1 MILKITKIT
10 TNDFLLSPETYYNLI
25 TNYRNP
31 SFSLGGGILA
41 LSSFPHDSPVSKFL
55 DPSLSLPPE
64 LYISEGFDGDT
75 LVQTNLGMRSLR
87 DLSELDNITPKV
99 ICSRKNSG
107 GGLYNINSVISTKV
121 YSSLEISYVDT
132 DTVTG
137 SNVVLEHTLK
147 CTPTTKF
154 PVRDRYVTAR
164 SLKVGD
170 EINNWNPNLLHR
182 DPIESSV
189 WGGFSKVSSFIE
201 TICRNGYFKTSSPLS
216 EFCENLGIEL
226 PVNLLVDEDYQNIR
240 DIQNKIIN

>member
-1 MILKITKIT
+1 MKITKIT
-10 TNDFLLSPETYYNLI
+10 TNDFLLSPKTYYNLI

-64 LYISEGFDGDT
+64 LYVSEGFDGDT
-75 LVQTNLGMRSLR
+75 LVQTNLGLRSLR
-87 DLSELDNITPKV
+87 DLSELDTITPKV

-107 GGLYNINSVISTKV
+107 GGLYNINGVLSFEV
-121 YSSLEISYVDT
+121 YSSREITYIDADT
-132 DTVTG
+132 DLGIDVEYTI
-137 SNVVLEHTLK
+137 N
-147 CTPTTKF
+147 CTSTTKF
-154 PVRDRYVTAR
+154 PIRDRYVEAR
-164 SLKVGD
+164 NLKVGD
-170 EINNWNPNLLHR
+170 EINNWDSNFLHR
-182 DPIESSV
+182 EPSESSI
-189 WGGFSKVSSFIE
+189 WGGLSKVSSFIE

-216 EFCENLGIEL
+216 EFCENFGIEL